1 LEASNFWKELP
12 KIIRDFK
19 WMYIFV
25 ITGITMMVVLAFAV
39 PVTWQIRGFFP
50 CLPLGLMLASH
61 FVLPLALNPQLMSF
75 SF

>member
-1 LEASNFWKELP
+1 
-12 KIIRDFK
+12 
-19 WMYIFV
+19 
-25 ITGITMMVVLAFAV
+25 MMLVLAYAV

>member
-1 LEASNFWKELP
+1 M
-12 KIIRDFK
+12 RDFK
-19 WMYIFV
+19 FMYIIV
-25 ITGITMMVVLAFAV
+25 ISGIIMMIVLAYAV

-50 CLPLGLMLASH
+50 CLPLGLMLACH

>member
-1 LEASNFWKELP
+1 M
-12 KIIRDFK
+12 RDFK
-19 WMYIFV
+19 WMYFIV
-25 ITGITMMVVLAFAV
+25 TLGIAMMLVLAYMV
-39 PVTWQIRGFFP
+39 PVTWRITGFFP

>member
-1 LEASNFWKELP
+1 
-12 KIIRDFK
+12 
-19 WMYIFV
+19 MYIFV
-25 ITGITMMVVLAFAV
+25 ISGITMMLVIAYAA